1 MNFLAQMVWS
11 LSCLHYKLWNHLPK
25 PYPFRFT
32 LVLISP
38 FADLVAIYLTNR
50 VSYRSWRTQ
59 NLTNQIMEL
68 YDELKQFNFFIFKVS
83 HLRFQLRWAKNIRD
97 FPLINLIEDTKMYI
111 DPVSYDSVSILPI
124 RLRQTDG
131 QTNDAIP

>member
-1 MNFLAQMVWS
+1 
-11 LSCLHYKLWNHLPK
+11 
-25 PYPFRFT
+25 
-32 LVLISP
+32 
-38 FADLVAIYLTNR
+38 
-50 VSYRSWRTQ
+50 
-59 NLTNQIMEL
+59 MEL

-83 HLRFQLRWAKNIRD
+83 HLGFQLRWAKNIRD
-97 FPLINLIEDTKMYI
+97 FPLINPIEDTKMYI